1 MSDYS
6 GKWLKLGSVQNLLDV
21 YSLAFPEEIEAGT
34 DWYGKANEWART
46 LAKQVGINV
55 NTIIDI
61 VASLSPNNA
70 WERNKSD
77 TLLLINS
84 WQAGITDPKEIKCAT
99 FNNQVQKA
107 LDILSGKYTKLIGG
121 KVENFAH
128 NIRRPETVADEVVT
142 VDRWAFRAWIWNSR
156 QSATLS
162 PAMMKRIA
170 KDYQIAAK
178 MVGKTPR
185 DFQAIVWLVVRR
197 AGNNGKAKVC
207 GLDRLKAQ
215 LRLF

>member
-1 MSDYS
+1 MSTYN
-6 GKWLKLGSVQNLLDV
+6 GKWSELGSVQNLLDV
-21 YSLAFPEEIEAGT
+21 YSLAYPEEIEAGT
-34 DWYGKANEWART
+34 NWYGKANEWAHAIAEQ
-46 LAKQVGINV
+46 LSIHVD
-55 NTIIDI
+55 TIIDI
-61 VASLSPNNA
+61 IASLSPNNA

-77 TLLLINS
+77 TVLLVQS
-84 WQAGITDPKEIKCAT
+84 WKKGITDPKEIRCAT

-107 LDILSGKYTKLIGG
+107 LDLLNGAHTALVGN
-121 KVENFAH
+121 KVINFAH
-128 NIRRPETVADEVVT
+128 NIRRPETVADDVVT
-142 VDRWAFRAWIWNSR
+142 IDRWAFRAWIWDSR
-156 QSATLS
+156 QSASLS
-162 PAMMKRIA
+162 PALMQRIA
-170 KDYQIAAK
+170 EDYQIAAK